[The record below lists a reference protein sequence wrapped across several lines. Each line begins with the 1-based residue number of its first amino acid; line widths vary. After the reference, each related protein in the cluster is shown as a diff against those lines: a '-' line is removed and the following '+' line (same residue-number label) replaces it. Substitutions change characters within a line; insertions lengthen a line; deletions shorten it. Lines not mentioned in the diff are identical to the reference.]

1 VSDALVIVDHG
12 SRRPEAHA
20 HLERIAAWVRE
31 RTSGIA
37 VHVAHMELAQPS
49 LASAIARCAAE
60 GARRIVVHPLFLGP
74 GRHLVEDI
82 PRLVAET
89 ARAHPGIEVRIS
101 AAVGEVPAIADAI
114 LAAVGLDPPP
124 DSR

>member
-20 HLERIAAWVRE
+20 HLERIAGWVRD
-31 RTSGIA
+31 RAPGAA
-37 VHVAHMELAQPS
+37 VHVAHMELAEPS
-49 LASAIARCAAE
+49 LADAIARCVAE
-60 GARRIVVHPLFLGP
+60 GARRVVVHPLFLGP

-82 PRLVAET
+82 PRLVAEV
-89 ARAHPGIEVRIS
+89 AHSHPGVEVWLS

-114 LAAVGLDPPP
+114 LAAAALDPAVN
-124 DSR
+124 SR